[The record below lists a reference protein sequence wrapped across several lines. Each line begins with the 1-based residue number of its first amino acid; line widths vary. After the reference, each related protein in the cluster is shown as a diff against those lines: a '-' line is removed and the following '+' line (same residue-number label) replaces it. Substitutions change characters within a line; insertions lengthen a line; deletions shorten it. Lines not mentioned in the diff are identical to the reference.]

1 MKIAVIKAKGHQY
14 LVREGDLLKVPT
26 LSLQEGDT
34 AVFDRVLYLDGEIG
48 RPHIQGAKVKSEVV
62 RHGRYKKVII
72 FKHNPK
78 KRYKKK
84 QGHRQGFTEVKI
96 TGITV

>member
-34 AVFDRVLYLDGEIG
+34 AVFDPVLYLDGEM
-48 RPHIQGAKVKSEVV
+48 
-62 RHGRYKKVII
+62 VILGI
-72 FKHNPK
+72 EYMLCSGP
-78 KRYKKK
+78 
-84 QGHRQGFTEVKI
+84 
-96 TGITV
+96 TGSIPNLPCRREPSCIKAC